1 MLAVIG
7 QRITLSKPETKSY
20 RTTRTEVQKSRK
32 CVRTTNKSKETNNN
46 PRFLTT
52 DSSNTSSRSDLRQR
66 LEELRKLYAE
76 IEETWCSKMEEKEEE
91 KRQIIETKRAEKQ
104 RKLEELE
111 ARFIPQ
117 TGASEALRQH
127 VNKLNEQIKYL
138 NASGRISE
146 AEELMKQVKQININ
160 APSNTKFTQMREL
173 HARKLDLSNACDR
186 ELSSIV
192 DRLNIDIEEMQNN
205 KLKELKPIGDQ
216 IRVIEKQLAKEV
228 PSLQTF

>member
-1 MLAVIG
+1 M
-7 QRITLSKPETKSY
+7 
-20 RTTRTEVQKSRK
+20 
-32 CVRTTNKSKETNNN
+32 RTTNRSKETNNN
-46 PRFLTT
+46 PRFLAT
-52 DSSNTSSRSDLRQR
+52 DSSNMSSRSDLRQR

-76 IEETWCSKMEEKEEE
+76 IEQSWCSKIEEKEEE

-127 VNKLNEQIKYL
+127 VNKLNEQIKHL
-138 NASGRISE
+138 NTIGRISE

-192 DRLNIDIEEMQNN
+192 DRLNIDIEEMKNH
-205 KLKELKPIGDQ
+205 KIKELKPTSDQ
-216 IRVIEKQLAKEV
+216 IRVIERQLAKE
-228 PSLQTF
+228 TR